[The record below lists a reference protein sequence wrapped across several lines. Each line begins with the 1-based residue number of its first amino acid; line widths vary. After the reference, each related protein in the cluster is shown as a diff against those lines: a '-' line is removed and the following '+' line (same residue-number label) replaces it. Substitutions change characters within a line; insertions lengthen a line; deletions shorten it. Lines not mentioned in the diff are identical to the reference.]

1 MEERLQKILSRYG
14 VASRRKAEELILN
27 NKVKVNGK
35 ISKLGDKADILKDKV
50 LVNNKPISI
59 KEDFVYYILNKPK
72 GYVCST
78 KDKYSKNLITDLV
91 PKIPK
96 VWPVGRLDKDTTGII
111 LLTNDGELTNKL
123 THPSFK
129 HEKEYIVKV
138 NRDITDSFL
147 EKMKKG
153 VRLEEGIAKA
163 DKIHPVKSSET
174 NFSKRKIISQGKKI
188 SDNTFSLIL
197 HQGWK
202 RQIRRMCGEL
212 NYSVLDLKRT
222 RVQKIKLGDLKIGK
236 YIKKDKIKLG
246 E

>member
-27 NKVKVNGK
+27 NQVKVNGK
-35 ISKLGDKADILKDKV
+35 ISKLGDKADISKDKI
-50 LVNNKPISI
+50 LVNNKPISV
-59 KEDFVYYILNKPK
+59 KEDLVYYILNKPK

-78 KDKYSKNLITDLV
+78 KDRHSKDLITDLV
-91 PKIPK
+91 PKVPK

-129 HEKEYIVKV
+129 HEKEYVVTV
-138 NRDITDSFL
+138 NRDITEGFL

-153 VRLEEGIAKA
+153 IKLEEGIAKA
-163 DKIHPVKSSET
+163 DKIHHVKSSET
-174 NFSKRKIISQGKKI
+174 NFSKRKIISQGKKT
-188 SDNTFSLIL
+188 SDNTFSLVL

-202 RQIRRMCGEL
+202 RQIRRMCAEL
-212 NYSVLDLKRT
+212 NYTVSELKRI
-222 RVQKIKLGDLKIGK
+222 RIDKIELGDLKTKG
-236 YIKKDKIKLG
+236 YIKKDKLKI
-246 E
+246 